1 MRSLETKEKLQKA
14 LEPER
19 PILKKTWTPSSQ
31 KRHQLYGK
39 GAPKESKNWKGF
51 PKSSANVNTTSG
63 KPAYSKKRKW
73 FTKR

>member
-1 MRSLETKEKLQKA
+1 MSSLETKEKLLKA

-19 PILKKTWTPSSQ
+19 PILKKTPSSQ
-31 KRHQLYGK
+31 KRHQPYGK
-39 GAPKESKNWKGF
+39 GATKEVNNWKGF
-51 PKSSANVNTTSG
+51 PKPSANVNTNSG